1 MSFSIRYERGVTAC
15 LKYLEAVPWTEN
27 EEEKLKILLKA
38 YSFDK
43 NLTQDILSRLYTA
56 SLTSS
61 DNLVV
66 PLIRSVTKGPN
77 SKSRKEL
84 HSLMN
89 GILSSSSMYQKD
101 IVMPN
106 KEGIYDL
113 CHSILDSLLVLFK
126 EEQPSA
132 ERISQQLENLHWLS
146 EILIEKQIGE
156 EFINLWI
163 NQCELISIHE
173 IASPMVRYELSRVSA
188 TIFISLGRGK
198 IHINGEKRF
207 EFFNSWFGP
216 MLVDF
221 GWLRR
226 CPKGLDIRMLEES
239 IGQALLTL
247 AMQQQ
252 QRFFMEWFRVFSERG
267 RECPNLTRAFQ
278 VWWRRSFVKSVGQ
291 S

>member
-1 MSFSIRYERGVTAC
+1 MSFSIRFERGVASC

-27 EEEKLKILLKA
+27 EEEKLKILFTT
-38 YSFDK
+38 YSFNK
-43 NLTQDILSRLYTA
+43 TLTQDIFSRLYAA

-61 DNLVV
+61 DNLIVH
-66 PLIRSVTKGPN
+66 LIRSVTNGPN

-84 HSLMN
+84 HSVMN

-101 IVMPN
+101 TAVPN

-113 CHSILDSLLVLFK
+113 CRSILDSLLVLFK
-126 EEQPSA
+126 EEQPPA
-132 ERISQQLENLHWLS
+132 EIISQQLENLNWLS

-156 EFINLWI
+156 EFVDLWI
-163 NQCELISIHE
+163 NQGELVSMHE
-173 IASPMVRYELSRVSA
+173 ITSPMVRYELSRVSA

-198 IHINGEKRF
+198 IHIKGEKRF
-207 EFFNSWFGP
+207 EFFHSWFRP
-216 MLVDF
+216 MLADF

-226 CPKGLDIRMLEES
+226 CPKGLDMRMLEES
-239 IGQALLTL
+239 MGQALLTL
-247 AMQQQ
+247 AIQQQ

-278 VWWRRSFVKSVGQ
+278 VWWRRSFVRSVGQ